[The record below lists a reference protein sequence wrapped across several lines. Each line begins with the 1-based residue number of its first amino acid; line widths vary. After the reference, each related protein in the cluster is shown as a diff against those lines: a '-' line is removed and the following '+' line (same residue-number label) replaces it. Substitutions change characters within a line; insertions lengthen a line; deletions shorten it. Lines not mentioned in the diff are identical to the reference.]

1 MDTLVSMGGAM
12 PMGPLGGR
20 RRGDEQNWT
29 KCSVFRDTH
38 RMKTQLTKRLA
49 SPLIQDAMARLCR
62 GDISAEMAAS
72 ELGLSRSRVY
82 ILRTEYLLHCGLGNP
97 PKSWTPGVSG
107 GDHAPEWPEQIALEI
122 RRFIDAGYSY
132 AFAASELE
140 RLHAFHVDR
149 SQLRRWAISRGL
161 VAPPRKARPP
171 AHMRRWQRQRV
182 GELWQLDAT
191 PDYWFGRGAGSYP
204 LLDMLDDCSRV
215 QVGCRIYRNE
225 TLYAYIH
232 FLREAL
238 MANGLPLQIYV
249 DRAAVFRG
257 MDDRSV
263 TGLHLRLK
271 FYGISFVFANSPE
284 SKGKVERLHK
294 VWQERLPV
302 YFKLNHLD
310 ETSDLEAIDSHVTT
324 LVSHRN
330 HAEIHREIGCTP
342 SAAMAKA
349 IVEGRSALRPFP
361 NSIWWEYVWSIWRK
375 VTVGPQGIVSFE
387 DQRFPTQEK
396 PGERGILCEHMDG
409 SFSVI
414 RNLPAEN
421 TFPQVLFTNRPK
433 LTPQG

>member
-1 MDTLVSMGGAM
+1 
-12 PMGPLGGR
+12 
-20 RRGDEQNWT
+20 
-29 KCSVFRDTH
+29 
-38 RMKTQLTKRLA
+38 MKTQLTKRLA

-62 GDISAEMAAS
+62 GDIDAERAAL
-72 ELGLSRSRVY
+72 ELGLSRSRIYV
-82 ILRTEYLLHCGLGNP
+82 LRTQYLLHRGMGNP
-97 PKSWTPGVSG
+97 SESWNPGVSG
-107 GDHAPEWPEQIALEI
+107 GDHAPEWPEDIAKEI
-122 RRFIDAGYSY
+122 RRFINAGYSY

-140 RLHAFHVDR
+140 RLHAFRVDR
-149 SQLRRWAISRGL
+149 SQLRRWAIARGW

-191 PDYWFGRGAGSYP
+191 PDYWFGREPGSYP

-263 TGLHLRLK
+263 TGLHFRLK

-284 SKGKVERLHK
+284 AKGKIERVHK

-302 YFKLNHLD
+302 YFRLNHLD
-310 ETSDLEAIDSHVTT
+310 ETSHLEEVHSHVTA
-324 LVSHRN
+324 LMSHRN
-330 HAEIHREIGCTP
+330 HAEVHREIGCTP
-342 SAAMAKA
+342 FDALTKA
-349 IVEGRSALRPFP
+349 VAEGRSVLRPFP
-361 NSIWWEYVWSIWRK
+361 NDIWWELVWAVWRK
-375 VTVGPQGIVSFE
+375 VTVGPQGIVSVLN
-387 DQRFPTQEK
+387 QRFPTQEK
-396 PGERGILCEHMDG
+396 PGERVVLCEHMDG
-409 SFSVI
+409 YFSI
-414 RNLPAEN
+414 IKKLPAEG
-421 TFPQVLFTNRPK
+421 TLPQILFTNRPK
-433 LTPQG
+433 TPFKV